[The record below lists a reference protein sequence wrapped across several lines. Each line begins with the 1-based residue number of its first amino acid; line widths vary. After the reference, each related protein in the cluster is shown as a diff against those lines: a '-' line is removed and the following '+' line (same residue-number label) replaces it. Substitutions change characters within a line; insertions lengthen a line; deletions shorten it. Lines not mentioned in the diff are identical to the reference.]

1 MRVLEPSVTPS
12 RSAPVAAP
20 SRSGVDRGPAF
31 DDMLLAAS
39 EPSERRTAEQ
49 RGGPSARSEG
59 FDADRTMRLRSESRS
74 GNPASS
80 AKRAGVAARESD
92 VDVDGQARADSAEAA
107 ITGSSG
113 TGAADTAD
121 REPTAAGVP
130 VGAVTSPEM
139 IGQSAPPPGSAPT
152 GSADGTR
159 IAASEGSAEGTAE
172 QASAPA
178 TVETPT
184 LAVPAASST
193 HHAAELPAA
202 PGALV
207 DPPAAGTVDPRS
219 GADVSVASSNASS
232 DIGAG
237 TAASATVLP
246 AIATTPTAAVT
257 ASARL
262 GVTTGAASIGEGPRP
277 VGELT
282 VRVADAP
289 PSPPREAPAAGAEA
303 VLTPAPS
310 SSPSAPGVQAA
321 PAPLTGGSL
330 PVQQAD
336 AAAPALPGRP
346 THGTHPPLST
356 QIGTE
361 LLSLRQ
367 AADGD
372 HLVTVA
378 VRPDNLGPVTISA
391 VVGRDGMNVELFS
404 PSSEGRDAL
413 KQMLPDLRRDLASA
427 GGSGSSLDLGA
438 RDTPQER
445 PRHREFSGG
454 GRVPE
459 PRFRAPAPAV
469 LHPSSARLDVLV

>member
-12 RSAPVAAP
+12 RSEPVAAP

-59 FDADRTMRLRSESRS
+59 FDADRTVRLRSESRS

-80 AKRAGVAARESD
+80 AKRAGVAAHESDVD

-107 ITGSSG
+107 ITGSLS
-113 TGAADTAD
+113 TGEAATAD
-121 REPTAAGVP
+121 REPTAAGGP

-139 IGQSAPPPGSAPT
+139 IGQSAPPPGSAPM
-152 GSADGTR
+152 GSAGGTR
-159 IAASEGSAEGTAE
+159 IAASEGSAE

-289 PSPPREAPAAGAEA
+289 PSPPREAPSASGEAAPP
-303 VLTPAPS
+303 PAPS

-391 VVGRDGMNVELFS
+391 VVGRDGMSVELFS